1 MIVLLE
7 MLSLS
12 PSASS
17 IFFTVDVAKNMTSS
31 VLIIHWVIISTT
43 QVKLTAPFMTLQNSL
58 AC

>member
-1 MIVLLE
+1 
-7 MLSLS
+7 
-12 PSASS
+12 
-17 IFFTVDVAKNMTSS
+17 MTSS